1 MNNNLKLKDISKRIL
16 ELNLNNFQTPTHNK
30 GLRGIFLE
38 QCLGIPRSQKLTDF
52 ADGELKTFTCGE
64 SIAVTSL
71 KHCFDDIFDKCI
83 SYDESKLGEKLC
95 QVLFVGFSRQNLFL
109 GHNVFNKTNH
119 PILYKKLVEDYEY
132 ICNEIRIA
140 YSKKEKLNTI
150 TGPNGVLQIRT
161 KASKV
166 NNKYP
171 PLIYNDH
178 KFKNKYMA
186 FYLCSSF
193 GKQILM

>member
-16 ELNLNNFQTPTHNK
+16 ELDLNDFQTPTIDK

-38 QCLGIPRSQKLTDF
+38 KCLGIPSSSRLTDF

-64 SIAVTSL
+64 SIAITQL
-71 KHCFDDIFDKCI
+71 KHCLSEIIDKSIFYK
-83 SYDESKLGEKLC
+83 ESKVSIKLS

-109 GHNVFNKTNH
+109 GHIVFNKTNH
-119 PILYKKLVEDYEY
+119 PILYKKIAEDYEY
-132 ICNEIRIA
+132 ICNKIRIV
-140 YSKKEKLNTI
+140 YLQKEKLNTI

-166 NNKYP
+166 KNKYL

-178 KFKNKYMA
+178 EFKDKYMA

-193 GKQILM
+193 GKYILV

>member
-1 MNNNLKLKDISKRIL
+1 MNNNLKLEDISKKIL
-16 ELNLNNFQTPTHNK
+16 ELNLNNFQAPTINK
-30 GLRGIFLE
+30 GYRGMFLE
-38 QCLGIPRSQKLTDF
+38 QCLGIPISQKLTDF

-71 KHCFDDIFDKCI
+71 KHCFDDIFDKSI

-95 QVLFVGFSRQNLFL
+95 QVLFVGFSRKNLFL

-119 PILYKKLVEDYEY
+119 PILYKKLVEDYDY
-132 ICNEIRIA
+132 ICNQIRIA
-140 YSKKEKLNTI
+140 YVKKEKLNTI
-150 TGPNGVLQIRT
+150 TGLNRLLQIRT
-161 KASKV
+161 KAAKV
-166 NNKYP
+166 KNKYQ
-171 PLIYNDH
+171 PLTYNDH
-178 KFKNKYMA
+178 EFKDKYMA

>member
-1 MNNNLKLKDISKRIL
+1 MNNNLKLEDISKKIL
-16 ELNLNNFQTPTHNK
+16 EINLHKFEAPTFNK
-30 GLRGIFLE
+30 GSRGIFLE
-38 QCLGIPRSQKLTDF
+38 KCLGIPNSNKLTDF

-71 KHCFDDIFDKCI
+71 KHCFDDIFDKSI
-83 SYDESKLGEKLC
+83 SYDESKVGEKLC
-95 QVLFVGFSRQNLFL
+95 QVLFVGFSRKNLFL
-109 GHNVFNKTNH
+109 GHTIFNKTNH
-119 PILYKKLVEDYEY
+119 PVIYKRLAEDYEY

-140 YSKKEKLNTI
+140 YFKKEKLNTI
-150 TGPNGVLQIRT
+150 TGPNRVLQIRT

-166 NNKYP
+166 NNTYP

-178 KFKNKYMA
+178 KFKDKYMA

-193 GKQILM
+193 GKHILV